1 MAEKA
6 SASLNA
12 LAHRFVG
19 LTVTPMDDGYF
30 VTAFR
35 SWTQRDEERV
45 SFRVTAETFLAFAD
59 AIAEL
64 ANAERLRAEGKA
76 QIVPE
81 TEPGA

>member
-6 SASLNA
+6 SASLSA
-12 LAHRFVG
+12 LAHRSVG